1 MLPTGYIHRIYH
13 PLLRNLVRNIG
24 ISCGYILWTTFYIL
38 WATTEIVLPTG
49 YKMLPTGY
57 VCSTGYIYPVEHMT
71 IVTYRMSPTGLKSVH
86 RIYPQDIIFYILW
99 VYPVDNIFYI
109 LQITYPVGNSEF
121 YRWMNRRIRVRF
133 VTCNFNTSKNYI
145 TTFI

>member
-1 MLPTGYIHRIYH
+1 MDISCGQHFISCGQQQKLCCPQDIKCDVQDITHRIYH

-57 VCSTGYIYPVEHMT
+57 VCSTGYVYPVEHMT

-99 VYPVDNIFYI
+99 VCPVDNIFYI
-109 LQITYPVGNSEF
+109 L
-121 YRWMNRRIRVRF
+121 
-133 VTCNFNTSKNYI
+133 
-145 TTFI
+145 